1 MLTRL
6 IMGKIEKIYY
16 YYHYILYCMD
26 AYRNIKHINS
36 QNALKIVENCI
47 KTSFYE
53 NIHIHIRNINNIDLN
68 SLFNNVLN
76 MNNHKLSM
84 KIINSLYNIESKNIF
99 LGMYLDKVITTVL
112 NSNNEQHK
120 IRMCKEIINACNAN
134 MLKDVAKKHFKNIT
148 LEQFN
153 KFTSIFD
160 INDSFKEL
168 TLYGNIDLINYIT
181 NSGYSY
187 TEKTVIN
194 FIIDLL
200 NTNDIINFNILKL
213 IIDNYKDCINKN
225 LLHIVSN
232 IKNFS
237 DNNNS
242 YIIID
247 YIFYLMKITNQDIF
261 KIFKK
266 IIYYGNELLF
276 CYMSIKYFSRIK
288 NFNYFEYAC
297 LFSNPISEI
306 NNNLIGLAYLKTEL
320 TVDKMDDIFIKSCKY
335 KILSSIKWFTTFLS
349 ERYKINNTP
358 IIIQTGTIKPV
369 ISPFFMDKKCKIV
382 QQKQTLDE
390 INKSECCVCFE
401 NNTCMIQLSC
411 HKSHNVCSCCFE
423 TAFNIK
429 PLCPLCRADINM
441 PDCIISL

>member
-1 MLTRL
+1 
-6 IMGKIEKIYY
+6 
-16 YYHYILYCMD
+16 MD
-26 AYRNIKHINS
+26 AYRNIKLINS

-47 KTSFYE
+47 KNNFYE
-53 NIHIHIRNINNIDLN
+53 NMHIHIRNINNIDLN

-84 KIINSLYNIESKNIF
+84 KIINSLYNIESKNTF
-99 LGMYLDKVITTVL
+99 LGMYLNKVITLIL
-112 NSNNEQHK
+112 NSNNEKQIK
-120 IRMCKEIINACNAN
+120 ICKEIINACNEN
-134 MLKDVAKKHFKNIT
+134 MLKDILKKHFKNIT
-148 LEQFN
+148 IEQFN
-153 KFTSIFD
+153 KFTTIFY
-160 INDSFKEL
+160 INNNFKEL
-168 TLYGNIDLINYIT
+168 TLYGNIDLINFIT
-181 NSGYSY
+181 NSGHRY
-187 TEKTVIN
+187 TEQTVIS

-200 NTNDIINFNILKL
+200 NTNDIINFNILKF
-213 IIDNYKDCINKN
+213 IIDNYKDCINTN

-237 DNNNS
+237 ENNNS

-247 YIFYLMKITNQDIF
+247 YIFYLMKITNQDIY

-288 NFNYFEYAC
+288 DFNYFEYTC
-297 LFSNPISEI
+297 LFSNPNSDF

-349 ERYKINNTP
+349 ERYKINNNTP

-369 ISPFFMDKKCKIV
+369 ISPFYMDKKCKIV
-382 QQKQTLDE
+382 QNKQTLNE
-390 INKSECCVCFE
+390 NNFSECCVCFE
-401 NNTCMIQLSC
+401 NNTCMIQLNC
-411 HKSHNVCSCCFE
+411 HTSHKVCSACFE

-441 PDCIISL
+441 NACIISL